1 MKNPKLTITA
11 TFVIG
16 ALAGAWGV
24 QTLEAQQQAPAFKR
38 TILQTQDLSAD
49 GRQAVVALVEV
60 QPGAVI
66 GKHTHPGEE
75 IGYILE
81 GTLVLMVEGRP
92 PLTLKAGDA
101 FFVEAG
107 KVHEGKNGNTPG
119 KALST
124 YVVEKGKPLATP
136 VK

>member
-1 MKNPKLTITA
+1 MKYPKLTLTA
-11 TFVIG
+11 AFAIS

-24 QTLEAQQQAPAFKR
+24 QTLEAQQQAAFKR

-49 GRQAVVALVEV
+49 GRQAVVALVEF

-81 GTLVLMVEGRP
+81 GALVLEVDGKP
-92 PLTLKAGDA
+92 PVTLKAGDA

-107 KVHEGKNGNTPG
+107 RVHWGRNGDTPG